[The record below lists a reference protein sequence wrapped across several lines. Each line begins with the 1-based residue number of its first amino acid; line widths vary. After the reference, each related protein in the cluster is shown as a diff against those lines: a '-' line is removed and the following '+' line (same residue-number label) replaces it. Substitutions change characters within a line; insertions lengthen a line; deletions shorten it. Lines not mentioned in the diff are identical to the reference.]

1 MSAVEQN
8 KEIAR
13 RFLEFVSAHNI
24 EELCKMVTADWSM
37 QGGPP
42 DLPLG
47 PAGIRQLFQT
57 FGPIQQQWSIEEL
70 IAEEDKVAVRATNT
84 CTQESF
90 LGINSDGKQQVF
102 TAMFIH
108 HIVQGKI
115 KQTWRN
121 ANDLG
126 RLLQLGA
133 RIVPGDPNPVNINEG

>member
-13 RFLEFVSAHNI
+13 RFLELVSAHNI
-24 EELCKMVTADWSM
+24 EELCGMVTADWSM

-42 DLPLG
+42 DLSVG
-47 PAGIRQLFQT
+47 SAGIRQLFDT
-57 FGPIQQQWSIEEL
+57 FGPIQQQWTIEEV
-70 IAEEDKVAVRATNT
+70 IAEGDMVAVRATNN
-84 CTQESF
+84 CMQESF
-90 LGINSDGKQQVF
+90 LGIKSGGKQQVF
-102 TAMFIH
+102 TAMFMH

-133 RIVPGDPNPVNINEG
+133 RIVPGDSKTVET